1 VEIGEEC
8 LSHGSVTRLIQLL
21 RSGDAAERDLAARLI
36 WQRYFRD
43 LLELARNNLNQR
55 IRRRED
61 EEDVL
66 QSMYKSFCLRQQRGE
81 FDLVGRDALWRL
93 LVTITL
99 RKARNT
105 AKRQGREMRD
115 VAREQTLAGDDDAES
130 ARWALEQ
137 MDAAGPSPAEAAV
150 LNEALERRLGAL
162 ADPDL
167 RQIALWRLEGYTNR
181 EIADRLDCTE
191 RSVERKLE
199 RIRSKW
205 MTYGDRTP

>member
-1 VEIGEEC
+1 MVGD
-8 LSHGSVTRLIQLL
+8 GSVTRLIQLL
-21 RSGDAAERDLAARLI
+21 RSGDATERDLAARLI
-36 WQRYFRD
+36 WERYFRD
-43 LLELARNNLNQR
+43 LLELARSNLNRR

-81 FDLVGRDALWRL
+81 FDLAGRDALWKL

-99 RKARNT
+99 RKARNA
-105 AKRQGREMRD
+105 AKKQLRD
-115 VAREQTLAGDDDAES
+115 KRDIAREQTIADSDESES
-130 ARWALEQ
+130 AHWALEQ
-137 MDAAGPSPAEAAV
+137 MDAASPSPAEAAV
-150 LNEALERRLGAL
+150 LNEALERRLEAL
-162 ADPDL
+162 ADPEL

-191 RSVERKLE
+191 RSIERRLE

-205 MTYGDRTP
+205 TSYDDGALSGG